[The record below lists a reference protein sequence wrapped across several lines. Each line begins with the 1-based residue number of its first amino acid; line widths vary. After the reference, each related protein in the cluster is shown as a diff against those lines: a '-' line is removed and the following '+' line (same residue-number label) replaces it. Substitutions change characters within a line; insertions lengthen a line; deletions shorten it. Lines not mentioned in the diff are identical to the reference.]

1 MTEDEASEALRAWL
15 ASVDAEATAI
25 EPARAALDGVVHS
38 HQVAPRMTGAYAVV
52 TPLGERDDGAADH
65 PTYEAVT
72 IDGVERIVE
81 TVTRGVVRLWRV
93 EVFATTASAVAD
105 LFAGALQSS
114 RAETDLERMKVRLV
128 TRITYPREL
137 VGERWEGR
145 AAFDVEIADLV
156 ETSVLI
162 DVIDRGSIEITG
174 SGAVIVETVVDYQR
188 T

>member
-1 MTEDEASEALRAWL
+1 
-15 ASVDAEATAI
+15 
-25 EPARAALDGVVHS
+25 
-38 HQVAPRMTGAYAVV
+38 
-52 TPLGERDDGAADH
+52 
-65 PTYEAVT
+65 
-72 IDGVERIVE
+72 
-81 TVTRGVVRLWRV
+81 VTRGVVRLWRV
-93 EVFATTASAVAD
+93 EVFATTAGAIAD

-114 RAETDLERMKVRLV
+114 RAETDLERMKVRRV